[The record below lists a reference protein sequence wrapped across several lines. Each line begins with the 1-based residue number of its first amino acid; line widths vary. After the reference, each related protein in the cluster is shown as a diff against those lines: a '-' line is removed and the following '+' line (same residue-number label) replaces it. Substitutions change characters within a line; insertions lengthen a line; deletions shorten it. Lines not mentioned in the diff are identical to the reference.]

1 MPKPPKPPA
10 KPFDWMEPRR
20 NPNRPPIEAA
30 GRAAMYRAE
39 IEERAALLGRLGH
52 GRDQTRLRLLAN
64 LGWDFSP
71 TTRPLDDKDVDGIL
85 DRVFGTSTLPNGK
98 TAAPR
103 AKGGPR

>member
-1 MPKPPKPPA
+1 MPKPPA
-10 KPFDWMEPRR
+10 KLFDWMEPRR

-52 GRDQTRLRLLAN
+52 GRDQARLRLLGN
-64 LGWDFSP
+64 LAWDFAPSA
-71 TTRPLDDKDVDGIL
+71 RPLDDKDVDGIL
-85 DRVFGTSTLPNGK
+85 DRVFGTSSNGK
-98 TAAPR
+98 TAPR

>member
-1 MPKPPKPPA
+1 MLRPPA

-52 GRDQTRLRLLAN
+52 GRDRARARLLGN
-64 LGWDFSP
+64 LEWDFSAAS
-71 TTRPLDDKDVDGIL
+71 RPVTDNEVDGIL
-85 DRVFGTSTLPNGK
+85 DRVFGQSSGGK
-98 TAAPR
+98 TAPR
-103 AKGGPR
+103 TKGGPR

>member
-1 MPKPPKPPA
+1 MPTLPKPPA

-52 GRDQTRLRLLAN
+52 GRHQTRLRLLGN

-71 TTRPLDDKDVDGIL
+71 ATRPLDDKDVDGIL
-85 DRVFGTSTLPNGK
+85 DRVFGSSPNGK
-98 TAAPR
+98 IAPR

>member
-1 MPKPPKPPA
+1 MPRPPA

-52 GRDQTRLRLLAN
+52 GRDQARLRLLGN
-64 LGWDFSP
+64 LAWDFSP
-71 TTRPLDDKDVDGIL
+71 GARPLDDKDDGIL
-85 DRVFGTSTLPNGK
+85 DRVFGQSSNGK
-98 TAAPR
+98 TVPR
-103 AKGGPR
+103 AKGSPR

>member
-1 MPKPPKPPA
+1 MTKPPA
-10 KPFDWMEPRR
+10 QPFDWMEPRR

-52 GRDQTRLRLLAN
+52 GRDQARVRLIAN
-64 LGWDFSP
+64 LNWDFP
-71 TTRPLDDKDVDGIL
+71 VAARPLSDKDVDGIL
-85 DRVFGTSTLPNGK
+85 DRVFGQNGGK
-98 TAAPR
+98 TAPR

>member
-1 MPKPPKPPA
+1 MPKPPA

-20 NPNRPPIEAA
+20 NPNRQPIEAA

-64 LGWDFSP
+64 FARTCAGAFAS
-71 TTRPLDDKDVDGIL
+71 G
-85 DRVFGTSTLPNGK
+85 VFASSRRSSLL
-98 TAAPR
+98 R
-103 AKGGPR
+103 A

>member
-1 MPKPPKPPA
+1 MPRPPA

-52 GRDQTRLRLLAN
+52 GRDRARARLLGN
-64 LGWDFSP
+64 LAWDFSAAS
-71 TTRPLDDKDVDGIL
+71 RPVSDNEVDGIL
-85 DRVFGTSTLPNGK
+85 DRVFGQSSGGK
-98 TAAPR
+98 AAPR
-103 AKGGPR
+103 TKGGPR